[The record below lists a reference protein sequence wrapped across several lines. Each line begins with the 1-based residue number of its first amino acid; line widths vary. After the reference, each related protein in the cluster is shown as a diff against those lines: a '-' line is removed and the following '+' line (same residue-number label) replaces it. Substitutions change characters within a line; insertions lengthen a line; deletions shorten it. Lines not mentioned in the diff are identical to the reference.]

1 MKNEQQEQARDL
13 YIQTN
18 LSKTEIA
25 DKIGVNRRTVYQWSI
40 DGDWDVLRQ
49 SARCMPSISAQ
60 KVYHLIGHF
69 TDHLLQRDSA
79 YQSVNK
85 DDVYVLGRLV
95 NAVTKL
101 KAGSTAS
108 ENMETFTLFME
119 GLKQKDGF
127 LFEEL
132 GPHVND
138 FITSKATL
146 AHNSFLM
153 NGFEKNGTKPFPEKD
168 LQEKWQ
174 DEKDHEAILAEQKAA
189 CHPENV
195 EGQAPESESIT
206 YSNGITTR
214 TAPNPNYVPAAAT
227 EDANINTPVT
237 AGQQQPTTASASE
250 PLPAAPAQKEPVK
263 KANPDGEF
271 VNGVRQ
277 RVMSAA

>member
-1 MKNEQQEQARDL
+1 MKTEQQEQARDL

-25 DKIGVNRRTVYQWSI
+25 DKIGVSRRTVYQWSV
-40 DGDWDVLRQ
+40 DNDWDVLRQ
-49 SARCMPSISAQ
+49 SARCMPSILAQ

-132 GPHVND
+132 GPHVNE

-174 DEKDHEAILAEQKAA
+174 DEKDHEAILAEQKKS
-189 CHPENV
+189 CHPERAEGHPERA
-195 EGQAPESESIT
+195 EGQESEHIT
-206 YSNGITTR
+206 YSNGVTTR
-214 TAPNPNYVPAAAT
+214 TAPNPNYVPATT
-227 EDANINTPVT
+227 EETTTNVT
-237 AGQQQPTTASASE
+237 APTT
-250 PLPAAPAQKEPVK
+250 PPQTTTPTKPNPA
-263 KANPDGEF
+263 GEF
-271 VNGVRQ
+271 INGVRQ

>member
-1 MKNEQQEQARDL
+1 MKNEQKEQARDL

-25 DKIGVNRRTVYQWSI
+25 DKIGVNRRTVYQWSV

-49 SARCMPSISAQ
+49 SARCMPSILAQ

-101 KAGSTAS
+101 KSGSTAS

-138 FITSKATL
+138 FITSKA
-146 AHNSFLM
+146 
-153 NGFEKNGTKPFPEKD
+153 KPG
-168 LQEKWQ
+168 
-174 DEKDHEAILAEQKAA
+174 A
-189 CHPENV
+189 
-195 EGQAPESESIT
+195 
-206 YSNGITTR
+206 
-214 TAPNPNYVPAAAT
+214 
-227 EDANINTPVT
+227 
-237 AGQQQPTTASASE
+237 
-250 PLPAAPAQKEPVK
+250 
-263 KANPDGEF
+263 
-271 VNGVRQ
+271 
-277 RVMSAA
+277 

>member
-1 MKNEQQEQARDL
+1 MKNQQQEQARDL

-25 DKIGVNRRTVYQWSI
+25 DKIGVNRRTVYQWSV

-49 SARCMPSISAQ
+49 SARCMPSILAQ

-85 DDVYVLGRLV
+85 DDVYVLTKLV
-95 NAVTKL
+95 TAVTKL

-132 GPHVND
+132 GPHVNE

-153 NGFEKNGTKPFPEKD
+153 NGFEKNGTKPFPEKE

-174 DEKDHEAILAEQKAA
+174 DEKDFEAILTEQKQAA
-189 CHPENV
+189 SGV
-195 EGQAPESESIT
+195 APAPDAEHIT
-206 YSNGITTR
+206 YSNGVTTR
-214 TAPNPNYVPAAAT
+214 TAPNPNYVAENTT
-227 EDANINTPVT
+227 END
-237 AGQQQPTTASASE
+237 TTATSVNEDKLSV
-250 PLPAAPAQKEPVK
+250 LAQK
-263 KANPDGEF
+263 NPKNNTNPHGPI